1 MKKKIFKII
10 ATVLILIIV
19 FFISLPTLLNKAGLH
34 PDYDSKKYNF
44 SDKKSSHNIY

>member
-10 ATVLILIIV
+10 ATVLVMIIV

-34 PDYDSKKYNF
+34 PDLIVK
-44 SDKKSSHNIY
+44 NIISQIKEQ